1 MSKMFNFACLVEI
14 NDKITIIMKRI
25 LFVALMLISV
35 GSFAQNQEIRLF
47 SHRGGRLEFDENTMS
62 AFQASYD
69 AGYRGFEIDV
79 RLTKDG
85 KMVLFHDNSLDRC
98 TDSTGPLEDLT
109 FKEAMEVRTKKGNK
123 LCTLDEFLD
132 FIKDSH
138 DMDVYVE
145 FEVKTNPHLY
155 PQAKLEELCDKLY
168 KAVNAKKPRG
178 AQYLFTSSDYRALR
192 YLQTHHKTDDLLMI
206 TSKPLNAET
215 IAMCKNMGITRIGA
229 KMDGTSRQS
238 VKDAHKAGLVV
249 SLWPGLKVED
259 LMLGAYLGADFLCT
273 DVPVEY
279 LKFAREKAP
288 WLKIKY

>member
-1 MSKMFNFACLVEI
+1 
-14 NDKITIIMKRI
+14 
-25 LFVALMLISV
+25 
-35 GSFAQNQEIRLF
+35 
-47 SHRGGRLEFDENTMS
+47 
-62 AFQASYD
+62 
-69 AGYRGFEIDV
+69 
-79 RLTKDG
+79 
-85 KMVLFHDNSLDRC
+85 
-98 TDSTGPLEDLT
+98 
-109 FKEAMEVRTKKGNK
+109 
-123 LCTLDEFLD
+123 
-132 FIKDSH
+132 
-138 DMDVYVE
+138 
-145 FEVKTNPHLY
+145 
-155 PQAKLEELCDKLY
+155 
-168 KAVNAKKPRG
+168 
-178 AQYLFTSSDYRALR
+178 
-192 YLQTHHKTDDLLMI
+192 MI

>member
-1 MSKMFNFACLVEI
+1 MKKIFLALLIMMSAP
-14 NDKITIIMKRI
+14 
-25 LFVALMLISV
+25 A
-35 GSFAQNQEIRLF
+35 FAQNQEIRVF

-85 KMVLFHDNSLDRC
+85 KLMLFHDNSLDRC
-98 TDSTGPLEDLT
+98 TDATGPLEDKT
-109 FKEAMEVRTKKGNK
+109 FNELMQVRTKAGNK

-132 FIKDSH
+132 FIKESH

-155 PQAKLEELCDKLY
+155 PQVKLEELCDKLF

-178 AQYLFTSSDYRALR
+178 AQFLFTSSDYRALR

-249 SLWPGLKVED
+249 SLWPGKSIAD
-259 LMLGAYLGADFLCT
+259 FMLGAYLGADFLCT
-273 DVPVEY
+273 DIPVEY
-279 LKFAREKAP
+279 MKFAAEKAP

>member
-1 MSKMFNFACLVEI
+1 MN
-14 NDKITIIMKRI
+14 MKKLI
-25 LFVALMLISV
+25 FFALMLVASA
-35 GSFAQNQEIRLF
+35 SYAQNQEIRLF

-62 AFQASYD
+62 AFLASYD

-109 FKEAMEVRTKKGNK
+109 FEQAMKVRTKKGNK

-145 FEVKTNPHLY
+145 FEVKTNPRLY
-155 PQAKLEELCDKLY
+155 SQVRLEELCDKLY

-178 AQYLFTSSDYRALR
+178 YKFINN
-192 YLQTHHKTDDLLMI
+192 LLKI
-206 TSKPLNAET
+206 NYIKLDT
-215 IAMCKNMGITRIGA
+215 I
-229 KMDGTSRQS
+229 
-238 VKDAHKAGLVV
+238 
-249 SLWPGLKVED
+249 
-259 LMLGAYLGADFLCT
+259 
-273 DVPVEY
+273 
-279 LKFAREKAP
+279 
-288 WLKIKY
+288 LKIKEYTILFIDLPKIIFNKLKRVLS

>member
-1 MSKMFNFACLVEI
+1 MN
-14 NDKITIIMKRI
+14 MKKLI
-25 LFVALMLISV
+25 FFALMLVS
-35 GSFAQNQEIRLF
+35 SASYAQNQEIRLF

-109 FKEAMEVRTKKGNK
+109 FEQAMKVRTKKGNK

-145 FEVKTNPHLY
+145 FEVKTNPRLY
-155 PQAKLEELCDKLY
+155 SQVRLEELCDKLY

-178 AQYLFTSSDYRALR
+178 AQFLFTSSDYRALR

-206 TSKPLNAET
+206 TSKPLDDET
-215 IAMCKNMGITRIGA
+215 IAMCKGMGITRIGA
-229 KMDGTSRQS
+229 KMDGTSRKS
-238 VKDAHKAGLVV
+238 VAAAKKAGLIV

-273 DVPVEY
+273 DIPVEY
-279 LKFAREKAP
+279 LRFAKEQAP

>member
-1 MSKMFNFACLVEI
+1 MSKIFIFACFKNKNMKKIMLLV
-14 NDKITIIMKRI
+14 
-25 LFVALMLISV
+25 LMLVSAMCY
-35 GSFAQNQEIRLF
+35 AQEQEIRLF

-85 KMVLFHDNSLDRC
+85 KLVLFHDNSLDRC
-98 TDSTGPLEDLT
+98 TNATGPLENLT
-109 FKEAMEVRTKKGNK
+109 YKELMQVRTNGGNK
-123 LCTLDEFLD
+123 IPTLDEFLD
-132 FIKDSH
+132 FIKDVH
-138 DMDVYVE
+138 DQDVYVE
-145 FEVKTNPHLY
+145 FEVKTNPRLY
-155 PQAKLEELCDKLY
+155 SQIKIEELCDKLY

-178 AQYLFTSSDYRALR
+178 AVYLFTSSDYRALR
-192 YLQTHHKTDDLLMI
+192 YLQQHHKTDDLLMI
-206 TSKPLNAET
+206 TSKPVNDET

-229 KMDGTSRQS
+229 KMEGTSRQS

-249 SLWPGLKVED
+249 SLWPGKKVED

-273 DVPVEY
+273 DIPVEY
-279 LKFAREKAP
+279 LRFAKEQAP

>member
-1 MSKMFNFACLVEI
+1 MMAIISKMFTFASLTFI
-14 NDKITIIMKRI
+14 DMKKI
-25 LFVALMLISV
+25 LFCMLMLLSAV
-35 GSFAQNQEIRLF
+35 GYAQNQEIRLF

-62 AFQASYD
+62 AFKASYD

-85 KMVLFHDNSLDRC
+85 EMVLFHDNSLDRC

-109 FKEAMEVRTKKGNK
+109 FKEAMQVRTKKGNK

-138 DMDVYVE
+138 DMDVYVD
-145 FEVKTNPHLY
+145 FEVKTNPRLY
-155 PQAKLEELCDKLY
+155 SQVRLEELCDKLY
-168 KAVNAKKPRG
+168 KAVNVKKPRG
-178 AQYLFTSSDYRALR
+178 AQFLFTSSDYRALR

-206 TSKPLNAET
+206 TSKPLNDET
-215 IAMCKNMGITRIGA
+215 ISMCKGMGITRIGA
-229 KMDGTSRQS
+229 KMEGTSRKS
-238 VKDAHKAGLVV
+238 VADAKKAGLVV
-249 SLWPGLKVED
+249 SLWPGKSVND

-273 DVPVEY
+273 DIPVEY
-279 LKFAREKAP
+279 LKFAKEKAP